1 MVIRINCTNIL
12 EGVFQYF
19 TKFSTPL
26 DIGYFMMCVYTV
38 KVATNVQMYINLGHI
53 CPDTVLVTKGL
64 LSLNGQLD

>member
-1 MVIRINCTNIL
+1 MMVIRINCTNIL

-26 DIGYFMMCVYTV
+26 DIGYFM
-38 KVATNVQMYINLGHI
+38 INLGHI

-64 LSLNGQLD
+64 LSLNGQLDWKNYFLYTVFIS